1 MTLEE
6 ASRVNG
12 MRADVLIVWPID
24 DQSRRNGA
32 NHVEI
37 TSGGKT
43 VCGLTSHHDGWK
55 YQTNT
60 WRELARRLPAGD
72 DLCRNC
78 VRLLAEYDFAV
89 GREPRRIMPE
99 CPSETHPAPLQPG
112 SGSGGNKAPEP
123 GAGQSLTLFD
133 VPAAVKTRGH
143 GDS

>member
-24 DQSRRNGA
+24 DQSRRSGE

-43 VCGLTSHHDGWK
+43 VCGLTSHRDGWK

-60 WRELARRLPAGD
+60 LRELARRLSAGD
-72 DLCRNC
+72 DLCRSC
-78 VRLLAEYDFAV
+78 IRLLAEYDFAV
-89 GREPRRIMPE
+89 GREPRPITPE
-99 CPSETHPAPLQPG
+99 CPSESPPAP
-112 SGSGGNKAPEP
+112 SEATAETNT
-123 GAGQSLTLFD
+123 LTLFD
-133 VPAAVKTRGH
+133 VPAAVKAKGH